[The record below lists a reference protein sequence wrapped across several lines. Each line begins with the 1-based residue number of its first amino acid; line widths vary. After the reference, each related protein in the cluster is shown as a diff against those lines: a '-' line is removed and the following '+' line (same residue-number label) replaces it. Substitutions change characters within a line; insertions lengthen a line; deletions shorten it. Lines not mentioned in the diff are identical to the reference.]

1 MGSSREERRRR
12 FHEDLDAHEVR
23 VIPAKEEYC
32 IDIREKDE
40 LVGAYCRVSTM
51 SDDQVESYDLQRQEY
66 EDKIAQNKHWTLV
79 DLSRHRIH
87 RSAATDRITLTKYS
101 RRVHPGGT
109 EKRVSSTTR

>member
-51 SDDQVESYDLQRQEY
+51 SDATTCSGRNMRTRLRRTSTG
-66 EDKIAQNKHWTLV
+66 HWWMSMLMRG
-79 DLSRHRIH
+79 SR
-87 RSAATDRITLTKYS
+87 LL
-101 RRVHPGGT
+101 P
-109 EKRVSSTTR
+109 

>member
-1 MGSSREERRRR
+1 M
-12 FHEDLDAHEVR
+12 
-23 VIPAKEEYC
+23 IPAKEEYC

-79 DLSRHRIH
+79 DVYADEGDLGYFHEETQRLQP
-87 RSAATDRITLTKYS
+87 ANWGL
-101 RRVHPGGT
+101 
-109 EKRVSSTTR
+109 